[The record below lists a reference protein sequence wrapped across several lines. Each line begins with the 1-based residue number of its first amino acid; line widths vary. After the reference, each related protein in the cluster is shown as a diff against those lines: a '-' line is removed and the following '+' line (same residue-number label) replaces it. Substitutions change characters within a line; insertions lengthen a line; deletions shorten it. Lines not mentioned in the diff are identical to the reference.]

1 MKNTQIEL
9 RGWVDEDWKQSKIQR
24 NESIGVA
31 IIILAVL
38 VSTLVGGL
46 I

>member
-1 MKNTQIEL
+1 MNTQSICERQIL
-9 RGWVDEDWKQSKIQR
+9 GWKGYKKIQR

-38 VSTLVGGL
+38 FSTLVGGL